1 MPAPLAILFDA
12 DGVIQRP
19 GADFRAACSAL
30 LGASGDALDVFM
42 RELFAV
48 EKPALTGERDF
59 VVDLS
64 GVLERHG
71 AAERITEALAIWTA
85 IEIDAAMHTEIATL
99 RKNGI
104 VCCLATNQQPYRGAH
119 MSKTMGY
126 RELFDHEFYSH
137 ALGFAKPDSRYF
149 RAIADRLALTP
160 EQLLFIDD
168 HESNV
173 LAARE
178 VGLHAELFPR
188 TFSSSA
194 AELHAILQ
202 RHGLGP
208 AVAS

>member
-30 LGASGDALDVFM
+30 LGAGGDALDVFM
-42 RELFAV
+42 RELFAC

-59 VVDLS
+59 VADLR

-71 AAERITEALAIWTA
+71 AVERLVEALAIWTA
-85 IEIDAAMHTEIATL
+85 IETDAALHAEISTL
-99 RKNGI
+99 RQSGI
-104 VCCLATNQQPYRGAH
+104 VCCLATNQQPYRGHH
-119 MSKTMGY
+119 MSEILGY
-126 RELFDHEFYSH
+126 RQLFDHEFYSH
-137 ALGFAKPDSRYF
+137 ALGLAKPDSRYF
-149 RAIADRLALTP
+149 RAIAARLALAP

-178 VGLHAELFPR
+178 VGLLAEVFPR

-194 AELHAILQ
+194 DELHAILQ
-202 RHGLGP
+202 RHGLRP
-208 AVAS
+208 A